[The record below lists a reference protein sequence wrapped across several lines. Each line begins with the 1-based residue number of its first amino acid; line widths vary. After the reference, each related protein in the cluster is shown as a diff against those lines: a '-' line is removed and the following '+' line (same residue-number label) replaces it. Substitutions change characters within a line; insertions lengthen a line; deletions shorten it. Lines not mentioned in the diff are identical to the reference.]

1 MPANLFPLVNLPATS
16 LTAISLALLG
26 VPAHAAESG
35 ATAAAENNASDDS
48 YRVVPSSTGEGRV
61 PDTEIT
67 VTAYGIPTRIDDTG
81 QSVTV
86 IGQEE
91 IQSVQGA
98 DIVRVLERAPG
109 ITITRNGGIGSAT
122 SVRIR
127 GSQAEQVL
135 VLIDG
140 VRVADSS
147 SPGGG
152 YDFGNLLPGN
162 LSLIEILRGSN
173 STVWGS
179 QAIGGV
185 ILARTGRADTGAS
198 VSAEVGSR
206 GTYYATADAAYTGD
220 RFGVSAYGN
229 YFETDGFSVA
239 AAGTED
245 DAYRQWSGGAAA
257 YARLTDWATLNVQG
271 RYSDSRVEFDFPP
284 TDTNDVQDTDQYS
297 AAVSLDLDFA
307 DLGLTGSYSLADTR
321 RRNDSDFGP
330 FGYDGYAERIE
341 LRGHYDAT
349 DSVTLRFGGEYEW
362 TNFDSTFD
370 QFSTQEA
377 RAAYGQA
384 EYDSGPLSVAA
395 GVRVDDYS
403 AFGSQIS
410 LGGNASLQ
418 LAEDVRL
425 RASVGEGYKAPTLYQ
440 QFGGFVG
447 NPDLEAES
455 ATSYDIGLDYGDRA
469 TGALFAAVT
478 LFRRDTDNQIDLD
491 GSFVYFNIDRARAQ
505 GAELE
510 LALRPSRALQV
521 AAAYT
526 YLDTENRTVGSVN
539 EGKVLGRRPKHNM
552 TVSADWETPLAGL
565 TLGGDIRMV
574 GDSFDTNANLTRL
587 DGYQV
592 VTLRASMPVTDQ
604 VELFGRVENVF
615 DSEYQTAARYNTP
628 GRGVFVGVRAA
639 M

>member
-1 MPANLFPLVNLPATS
+1 MSKYLYSRVSLVAVSLSLFAPPAYAQDDYSNISAEDREISAVNRA
-16 LTAISLALLG
+16 G
-26 VPAHAAESG
+26 G
-35 ATAAAENNASDDS
+35 APP
-48 YRVVPSSTGEGRV
+48 VG
-61 PDTEIT
+61 IT
-67 VTAYGIPTRIDDTG
+67 VTANGVPTRIEDTG

-86 IGQEE
+86 IGQDE
-91 IQSVQGA
+91 IRSVQGA
-98 DIVRVLERAPG
+98 DIIRVLERAPG
-109 ITITRNGGIGSAT
+109 VTINRNGGVGSAT

-140 VRVADSS
+140 VRVADPS

-162 LSLIEILRGSN
+162 LSRIEILRGSN
-173 STVWGS
+173 STIWGS

-185 ILARTGRADTGAS
+185 ILAETAQSETGADL
-198 VSAEVGSR
+198 SAEYGSR
-206 GTYYATADAAYTGD
+206 GTWYTNGNVGYAGE
-220 RFGVSAYGN
+220 RLGLSAYGN
-229 YFETDGFSVA
+229 YFETDGFSTA
-239 AAGTED
+239 SGGTED

-257 YARLTDWATLNVQG
+257 YANLTEWATLNVQG

-284 TDTNDVQDTDQYS
+284 VDTNDVQNTDQYS
-297 AAVSLDLDFA
+297 GAVSLDLDFA
-307 DLGLTGSYSLADTR
+307 DFGLTASYSLADTK
-321 RRNDSDFGP
+321 RRNESDFGD

-341 LRGHYDAT
+341 LRGNYNAS
-349 DSVTLRFGGEYEW
+349 DSITLRFGGEYEW

-370 QFSTQEA
+370 LFSTQEA
-377 RAAYGQA
+377 RAAYAQA
-384 EYDSGPLSVAA
+384 EYNNGPLTVAA
-395 GVRVDDYS
+395 GARVDDYS

-410 LGGNASLQ
+410 FGGNASFDLSDD
-418 LAEDVRL
+418 LRL

-447 NPDLEAES
+447 NPDLQAEA
-455 ATSYDIGLDYGDRA
+455 ATSYDIGLDYGTPDRGVIYA
-469 TGALFAAVT
+469 GVT

-491 GSFVYFNIDRARAQ
+491 GSFVYFNIDRVRAQ
-505 GAELE
+505 GAEVE
-510 LALRPSRALQV
+510 LGLRPAKTVQFL
-521 AAAYT
+521 AAYT

-539 EGKVLGRRPKHNM
+539 RGNVLGRRPAHAV

-574 GDSFDTNANLTRL
+574 GDSFDTNANVVRL
-587 DGYQV
+587 DGYEL
-592 VTLRASMPVTDQ
+592 VTLRASLPVAGTA
-604 VELFGRVENVF
+604 ELFGRVENLF
-615 DSEYQTAARYNTP
+615 DTDYQTAARYNTP